1 MFALIAAAALAPA
14 PVSTATSPTPVSLA
28 KYTGLAMDPAGKRIA
43 TVDSL
48 HAAGAPSAGHGIVT
62 IRDTTGR
69 ARPVGYDP
77 CDVCRYD
84 GLSWSPDGRALAFVA
99 SARGEAILWRLENG
113 VLTKITSVKGL
124 AANPRWSA
132 DGRSIAFLAT
142 IDAAKETGATMPGVR
157 QIGVIGE
164 KDDSRR
170 IAIVPAAGGATRLVS
185 PEGTFVYEYDW
196 MPGGRGFVGTAA
208 EGNGDNQWWVATL
221 RAFPIDG
228 AMRTIAA
235 PKMQMNF
242 PRVSPDGGSVA
253 FIGGLMSDF
262 GAVGGDVYLV
272 PITGGTP
279 RDLTEKAPATFTSL
293 AWRGQRL
300 IAGVT
305 QGGSTGVAAVDPVK
319 GLLAPPTVAA
329 ETLDAGDGRVA
340 LDRSG
345 VWAAAVAEDYSTPP
359 RILFGPL
366 GRMKPISHENDAIV
380 SSNVATDI
388 RWRNDG
394 RAVQGWLV
402 APSAPV
408 SSTPASSTVASSA
421 KAPMITVV
429 HGGPASAST
438 PRFPWTGPVAA
449 FLRAGYWVFQPNPRG
464 SYGQGAAFVRANVR
478 DFGGGDLSDILA
490 GIDAVEKQA
499 PIDGERL
506 GVYGH
511 SYGGFMTMWTVTHS
525 QRFKA
530 AVAGA
535 GISDWVAYY
544 GQNGIDQWMIPYFG
558 ASAYDEPAIYDALSP
573 VRFVKN
579 AKTPTLMYVG
589 ERDVETPAAQSL
601 EFWHGLKAM
610 GVPTE
615 LVIYA
620 DEGHAIR
627 DPKNLADQ
635 EGRML
640 GWFDRYLRA
649 K

>member
-1 MFALIAAAALAPA
+1 MLALIAAAALAPA
-14 PVSTATSPTPVSLA
+14 AASPRPAALA
-28 KYTGLAMDPAGKRIA
+28 KYASLALDPAGKRIA

-62 IRDTTGR
+62 IRDTTGK
-69 ARPVGYDP
+69 AAPVGYDP
-77 CDVCRYD
+77 CEICRYD
-84 GLSWSPDGRALAFVA
+84 GLSWSPDGKALAFVA
-99 SARGEAILWRLENG
+99 SGRGEATLYRLESG
-113 VLTKITSVKGL
+113 TVTKVTSVKGL
-124 AANPRWSA
+124 AASPRWSA
-132 DGRSIAFLAT
+132 DGNQIAFLAT
-142 IDAAKETGATMPGVR
+142 IDAAKETGATQPGVR
-157 QIGVIGE
+157 QVGVIGS

-170 IAIVPAAGGATRLVS
+170 IAIVPAAGGNPRLVS

-196 MPGGRGFVGTAA
+196 TPDGRGFVGTAA
-208 EGNGDNQWWVATL
+208 EGNGDNQWWVASL

-228 AMRTIAA
+228 AMRIIAA
-235 PKMQMNF
+235 PKMQMNM
-242 PRVSPDGGSVA
+242 PRVAPDGQSVA

-262 GAVGGDVYLV
+262 GAIGGDVYLV
-272 PITGGTP
+272 PLTGGTP
-279 RDLTEKAPATFTSL
+279 RDLTAAYPASFTSL

-305 QGGSTGVAAVDPVK
+305 QGGSTGIAAIDPAK
-319 GLLAPPTVAA
+319 GVLATPTVAA
-329 ETLDAGDGRVA
+329 ETIEAGDGRVA
-340 LDRSG
+340 LDRTG
-345 VWAAAVAEDYSTPP
+345 GWAAAVAECYAMPP
-359 RILFGPL
+359 RIVFGPL
-366 GRMKPISHENDAIV
+366 GRMKPISHENDALV
-380 SSNVATDI
+380 STTVATDV

-394 RAVQGWLV
+394 RQVQGWLL
-402 APSAPV
+402 APDAA
-408 SSTPASSTVASSA
+408 TPTA
-421 KAPMITVV
+421 KAPMITIV

-438 PRFPWTGPVAA
+438 PRFAWTGPVAA

-490 GIDAVEKQA
+490 GIDTVEKQA
-499 PIDGERL
+499 PIDGQRL

-535 GISDWVAYY
+535 GIADWVAYY
-544 GQNGIDQWMIPYFG
+544 GQNGIDQWMVPYFG
-558 ASAYDEPAIYDALSP
+558 ASAYDEPAIYDKLSP
-573 VRFVKN
+573 VRAVRA

-610 GVPTE
+610 NVPTE

-635 EGRML
+635 EKRML
-640 GWFDRYLRA
+640 GWFDRYLQGQ
-649 K
+649 KQ